1 MLSARLP
8 HRLRSRLVELLP
20 TQTACTPLTHR
31 AECMSAG
38 RPPRLQV
45 RGCVWADRSQSP
57 VLRASV
63 FSDRQATRKM
73 RSVSLVGG
81 GDAAGENPDPRR
93 GDGRDGGRD
102 GAREPVGGVWKLR
115 EGEEGSRWGQGP
127 PVSGGGHE
135 GGAECRWRW
144 GGPQGAL
151 GFCGGRGRWG
161 PPDLD
166 LQIQRDAVWR
176 RACPE
181 VGGCRPSPSPGPTEA
196 RPQGGSVV
204 TRGNSRGFCPE

>member
-144 GGPQGAL
+144 GGPRGAL
-151 GFCGGRGRWG
+151 GFCGGRARRDHPTLTCRSRGMLCGGRRARRWVGAGRRRRPG
-161 PPDLD
+161 PLRLGP
-166 LQIQRDAVWR
+166 RAAVW
-176 RACPE
+176 
-181 VGGCRPSPSPGPTEA
+181 
-196 RPQGGSVV
+196 
-204 TRGNSRGFCPE
+204 

>member
-93 GDGRDGGRD
+93 GDG
-102 GAREPVGGVWKLR
+102 ARWR
-115 EGEEGSRWGQGP
+115 EGWSEG
-127 PVSGGGHE
+127 
-135 GGAECRWRW
+135 ACRWRLE
-144 GGPQGAL
+144 AARR
-151 GFCGGRGRWG
+151 RGRKPLGAG
-161 PPDLD
+161 PSG
-166 LQIQRDAVWR
+166 VGR
-176 RACPE
+176 RARGGSGVQVA
-181 VGGCRPSPSPGPTEA
+181 VGGSPRSLGLLRGAWKMGTTRP
-196 RPQGGSVV
+196 
-204 TRGNSRGFCPE
+204 